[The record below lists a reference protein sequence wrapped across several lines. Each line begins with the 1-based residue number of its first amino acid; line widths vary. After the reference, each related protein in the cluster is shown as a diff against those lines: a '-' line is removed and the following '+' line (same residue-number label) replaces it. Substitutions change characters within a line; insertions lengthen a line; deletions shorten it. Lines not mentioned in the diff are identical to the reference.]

1 MIGVFDSGVGGLSVW
16 NEIVKILPEEEI
28 IYFGDSAYCPYGRK
42 SKKEIILRV
51 TKIVDFLI
59 EKGCGLIVVACN
71 TVTAAAIDYLRKSY
85 DIPFVGM
92 EPALKPAVLNSK
104 TGVVGV
110 LATHG
115 TLKGELYHRTLHKYA
130 SDTKVLEQAGDGLV
144 ELVESGEIN
153 SAKGETLLRRYI
165 VPMIEQNA
173 DHIVLGCTHYPF
185 LINQIEHIV
194 GHGVTIVNPA
204 PAVAKHTVEILNQER
219 GVAVQH
225 LTSQII
231 NGDNLSAEC
240 DSRRFHNGKY
250 QFYTTG
256 HNGDVIKKLSSCNIL
271 PESIHEIDL

>member
-16 NEIVKILPEEEI
+16 NEIVKILPDEEI

-42 SKKEIILRV
+42 TREEIISRV

-59 EKGCGLIVVACN
+59 DKGCELIVVACN
-71 TVTAAAIDYLRKSY
+71 TVTAAAIDYLRNSY
-85 DIPFVGM
+85 CIPFVGM

-130 SDTKVLEQAGDGLV
+130 AETKVLEQAGDGLV
-144 ELVESGEIN
+144 ELVESGEID
-153 SAKGETLLRRYI
+153 SDRGETLLRRYI
-165 VPMIEQNA
+165 IPMIEQKA

-185 LINQIEHIV
+185 LIDQIKHIA
-194 GHGVTIVNPA
+194 GDSVTIVNPA
-204 PAVAKHTVEILNQER
+204 PAVAKHTAEILEHKRICEQKQSTSVVNS
-219 GVAVQH
+219 VQ
-225 LTSQII
+225 
-231 NGDNLSAEC
+231 DAYAEYVKRKP
-240 DSRRFHNGKY
+240 DTIKY

-256 HNGDVIKKLSSCNIL
+256 ETGNVIKELACCNIMS
-271 PESIHEIDL
+271 ESIHKIDL